1 MANNVYK
8 AKKFNLSGLEGISD
22 KTLEMHFG
30 LYEGYVKNTNLLTE
44 QLLEMSRNKKASPTN
59 PSFTEIKRH
68 LGFEFGGMVL
78 HEYYF
83 GNLAPKGKG
92 NPSNELKR
100 ALEESFGGF
109 DAWKADFVAT
119 GGMRGVGW
127 SVLYQDPVT
136 GKLSNNW
143 IELHDVGVPS
153 GFKPVLVMDV
163 WEHAFLLDYKPSE
176 RSKYIEA
183 FCANINWD
191 AANEW
196 FKSNAAVRP
205 AA

>member
-1 MANNVYK
+1 MARSTYK
-8 AKKFNLSGLEGISD
+8 AKEFALSGLEGISD

-44 QLLEMSRNKKASPTN
+44 QLLEISRNKKASPTN

-83 GNLAPKGKG
+83 G
-92 NPSNELKR
+92 
-100 ALEESFGGF
+100 GF
-109 DAWKADFVAT
+109 DAWKADFVAV

-136 GKLSNNW
+136 GKLSNYW

-153 GFKPVLVMDV
+153 GF
-163 WEHAFLLDYKPSE
+163 
-176 RSKYIEA
+176 
-183 FCANINWD
+183 
-191 AANEW
+191 
-196 FKSNAAVRP
+196 
-205 AA
+205 

>member
-8 AKKFNLSGLEGISD
+8 AKKFNLSGLQGISD

-59 PSFTEIKRH
+59 PSFSEIKRH

-92 NPSNELKR
+92 SPSSELKR
-100 ALEESFGGF
+100 ALEDSFGGF
-109 DAWKADFVAT
+109 AAWKTDFVAT
-119 GGMRGVGW
+119 GGRRGAGGW
-127 SVLYQDPVT
+127 GRLPGPMH
-136 GKLSNNW
+136 GK
-143 IELHDVGVPS
+143 
-153 GFKPVLVMDV
+153 
-163 WEHAFLLDYKPSE
+163 
-176 RSKYIEA
+176 R
-183 FCANINWD
+183 
-191 AANEW
+191 
-196 FKSNAAVRP
+196 
-205 AA
+205 